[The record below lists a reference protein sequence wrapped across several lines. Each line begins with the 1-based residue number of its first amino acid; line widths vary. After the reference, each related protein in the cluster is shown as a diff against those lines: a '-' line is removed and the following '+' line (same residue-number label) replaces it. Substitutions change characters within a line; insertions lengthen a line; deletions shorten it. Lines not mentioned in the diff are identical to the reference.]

1 MSLVQASIQS
11 QLPDHESQPRTS
23 LTRENASPATEAEFE
38 VWRDEVAVHADGG
51 SLIVEVPP
59 KTPTGARPTT
69 RST

>member
-11 QLPDHESQPRTS
+11 QLPDHESQPRTL